1 MLTNRQK
8 LILKAIV
15 EEYVRT
21 AKPVGSKTLILR
33 PEFEL
38 NCSSAT
44 IRNDMT
50 VLEELGYLQKTHTS
64 SGRVPSEEGYKFYVS
79 QIINDESLKNAV
91 YEVDSFPEVDEIIE
105 RNMLS
110 REQAVLESMQLVS
123 DLTNYAS
130 VVMGPSAYNAK
141 IRKLQFVSITEK
153 YAVILMVTDKGNVES
168 KKIVIP
174 ETISSS
180 EIEKVVSFLNEILYD
195 CPINMITEKIK
206 EQMQESYVRDFINYY
221 DELIAAFVRTF
232 TSMAK
237 DDFHMSGQNSML
249 SLPEYQD
256 LDKVQELMTAIEK
269 DNIVKAII
277 NSADKNSLTVRIG
290 KDNTVSA
297 MKDCSIITVPY
308 ETRDGEIGT
317 LAVLGPTRME
327 YQKIIPLLEY
337 IAKNIKK
344 IN

>member
-1 MLTNRQK
+1 MLSNRQK

-21 AKPVGSKTLILR
+21 AKPVGSKTLITR

-50 VLEELGYLQKTHTS
+50 VLEEYGYLQKTHTS

-79 QIINDESLKNAV
+79 EIINDKSLNNQI

-110 REQAVLESMQLVS
+110 REQAVRESMQLVS

-130 VVMGPSAYNAK
+130 IIMGPSAYNAR
-141 IRKLQFVSITEK
+141 IRKLQFVSITDK

-174 ETISSS
+174 ESISSN
-180 EIEKVVSFLNEILYD
+180 EIEKVITFLNEILYD
-195 CPINMITEKIK
+195 CPINMISEKIK
-206 EQMQESYVRDFINYY
+206 EHMSEDKINDFISYY

-237 DDFHMSGQNSML
+237 DEYYMSGQNSML
-249 SLPEYQD
+249 SLPEFQD
-256 LDKVQELMTAIEK
+256 LDKIQELMNAIERE
-269 DNIVKAII
+269 DVVKAIVQ
-277 NSADKNSLTVRIG
+277 STDKNALTVRIG
-290 KDNTVSA
+290 KENTISA
-297 MKDCSIITVPY
+297 MKDCTVITVPY
-308 ETRDGEIGT
+308 ETRDGDIGT

>member
-1 MLTNRQK
+1 MITNRQK

-21 AKPVGSKTLILR
+21 AEPVGSKTLVEM
-33 PEFEL
+33 PEFEI

-44 IRNDMT
+44 IRNEMAT
-50 VLEELGYLQKTHTS
+50 LEELGYLLKTHIS
-64 SGRVPSEEGYKFYVS
+64 SGRVPSEEGYKLYVRE
-79 QIINDESLKNAV
+79 IINDKELSNSF
-91 YEVDSFPEVDEIIE
+91 YEIDSFPEVDQIIE

-110 REQAVLESMQLVS
+110 REQAVKESMALVS

-130 VVMGPSAYNAK
+130 IVMGPSAYNSR
-141 IRKLQFVSITEK
+141 IRKLQYVSITDK

-174 ETISSS
+174 ETISSN
-180 EIEKVVSFLNEILYD
+180 EIERVVSFLNEILYD
-195 CPINMITEKIK
+195 CPINQISDVIK
-206 EQMQESYVRDFINYY
+206 EKLNTDNLRDFITYY

-237 DDFHMSGQNSML
+237 DEYVMSGQNSML

-256 LDKVQELMTAIEK
+256 LDKVQELMQAIEK
-269 DNIVKAII
+269 EDVIRSII
-277 NSADKNSLTVRIG
+277 QSSDRNSVSVRIG
-290 KDNTVSA
+290 KENTVSA
-297 MKDCSIITVPY
+297 MQDCTIITVPY